1 MVTSG
6 SNTGYR
12 ACDSAPKRLLSIPL
26 TSDFQVMDIGARNSA
41 CEAARL
47 SIGETHSRALDSGME
62 GRFPFLTRACSP
74 FHVPP
79 RSAVACRALSLG
91 SIANRRGKRKF
102 LLADMLW
109 YNVRRAG
116 FHE

>member
-12 ACDSAPKRLLSIPL
+12 ACDSAQAVAVDPPHQRFPG
-26 TSDFQVMDIGARNSA
+26 DGYRCANSA

-79 RSAVACRALSLG
+79 RSAVACRASLLG